1 MSFFRQTALLL
12 PSAFLLAVFLFLLTH
27 GRQDPALGAYPFL
40 EQWVGGGLAAATPEI
55 RFFAQ
60 ACLFFLPAYTVTLLF
75 LLCVALAENA
85 LFGARQARRRSTYGR
100 AFAVAFTVL
109 FLLASGAV
117 VYAGDR
123 MAARVVPGALV
134 APLLVALAPWAG
146 AAVAVLPAALVAAPL
161 AAIRRTDPT

>member
-12 PSAFLLAVFLFLLTH
+12 PSAFLLAVFLLLLTH
-27 GRQDPALGAYPFL
+27 GRQDPALAAYPFF
-40 EQWVGGGLAAATPEI
+40 EQWAGGALAASTPEV
-55 RFFAQ
+55 RFFEQ
-60 ACLFFLPAYTVTLLF
+60 ACLFFLPAYAMTLLF

-85 LFGARQARRRSTYGR
+85 LFGPRGERRRSTYGR
-100 AFAVAFTVL
+100 AFAAVFTVL

-123 MAARVVPGALV
+123 AAERIVPGALV

-146 AAVAVLPAALVAAPL
+146 AAAALLPAMLVAVPL
-161 AAIRRTDPT
+161 AAIRRSGAA